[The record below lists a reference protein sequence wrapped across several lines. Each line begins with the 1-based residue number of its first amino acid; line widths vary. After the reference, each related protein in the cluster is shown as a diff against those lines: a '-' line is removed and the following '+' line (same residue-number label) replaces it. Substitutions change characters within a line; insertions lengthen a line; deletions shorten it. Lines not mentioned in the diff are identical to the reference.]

1 MDIKEKRFEQDIESY
16 MLKYGGY
23 TKGDLSTY
31 NRENAIDLPKLIQ
44 YIKAT
49 QPKEWQKYERN
60 YGADAEKRLY
70 KRFQECVYT
79 FGLTYVLKHGFETG
93 AQIK

>member
-1 MDIKEKRFEQDIESY
+1 MDLKERRFEQDIESY
-16 MLKYGGY
+16 MLSHGGY

-31 NRENAIDLPKLIQ
+31 DRETAIDLPKLVQ

-70 KRFQECVYT
+70 
-79 FGLTYVLKHGFETG
+79 
-93 AQIK
+93 